1 MVMMP
6 QINYMWMV
14 LNKQQRWYL
23 CLYTFI
29 PVYYTC
35 IFILYYIYQYYKN
48 IMYIYILHLYTRY
61 NLQCY
66 NLATW

>member
-1 MVMMP
+1 ML

-23 CLYTFI
+23 CLYTFR

-35 IFILYYIYQYYKN
+35 IHATIYNATIQ
-48 IMYIYILHLYTRY
+48 LHS
-61 NLQCY
+61 
-66 NLATW
+66 NLAAPAKW